1 MKTKYDVSILA
12 AARDASNA
20 RLQRIMASCLSEG
33 LTIELFSSGH
43 KSDVPEGVDFHIVSK
58 GSRATRVTNSFL
70 LPWRARGKVL
80 FTSDPEGAIA
90 IWLSTLLRK
99 RPWIVDV
106 REDYRLLLEDRS
118 WAQGVQKVLAIC
130 IAKLALFASARADVT
145 VVVDDWVRPFEAKRR
160 LVVTNAPEIR
170 FLPDIQAPDSIPRAL
185 YVGDVRGSRGLW
197 SMLRTLELAPAWHLD
212 VIGTISHQDIPRV
225 LAWKEHSA
233 ASHRVSFHGA
243 LNPAQSWEFAKGA
256 WVGLSLLENTPAF
269 QRAWPTKIG
278 EYLACGIPVITTD
291 LPRPREV
298 IVATRAG
305 ATVDYDTNELTAGQT
320 AGILNSW
327 AENPDK
333 YKEVRVRAEAQVD
346 FWRSGAS
353 YDLVAKA
360 IAQLR
365 QAQR

>member
-1 MKTKYDVSILA
+1 MTNYDVSILA

-20 RLQRIMASCLSEG
+20 RLQRVMASCVSAG
-33 LTIELFSSGH
+33 LTVELFSSGN
-43 KSDVPEGVDFHIVSK
+43 KSDVPEGIVFHIVSK
-58 GSRATRVTNSFL
+58 GSRVTRVMNALL

-80 FTSDPEGAIA
+80 FTPDPEGAIA
-90 IWLSTLLRK
+90 IWLSTLLRR
-99 RPWIVDV
+99 RPWVADV
-106 REDYRLLLEDRS
+106 REDYRLLIEDRT
-118 WAQGVQKVLAIC
+118 WAKGPQKVLAIC
-130 IAKLALFASARADVT
+130 VVKIALFASSRADVT
-145 VVVDDWVRPFEAKRR
+145 IVVDEWVRPFKAKER
-160 LVVTNAPEIR
+160 LVVTNAPDVR
-170 FLPDIQAPDSIPRAL
+170 FLPEVRAPDPIPRAL

-197 SMLRTLELAPAWHLD
+197 SMLRTLELAPDWQLD
-212 VIGTISHQDIPRV
+212 VVGSISSEDISRV
-225 LAWKEHSA
+225 LEWKERSSA
-233 ASHRVSFHGA
+233 TSRVHFHGA
-243 LNPAQSWEFAKGA
+243 HKPEDSWKFAKGA

-291 LPRPREV
+291 LPRPGEV

-305 ATVDYDTNELTAGQT
+305 ATVDFDTSELTAGQA
-320 AGILNSW
+320 AGIMNSW

-333 YKEVRVRAEAQVD
+333 YKEVRARAEAQVD

-360 IAQLR
+360 IAQLG

>member
-1 MKTKYDVSILA
+1 MTQYDVSILA
-12 AARDASNA
+12 AARDVSNA
-20 RLQRIMASCLSEG
+20 RLQRVMASCISEG
-33 LTIELFSSGH
+33 LSVELFSSGN
-43 KSDVPEGVDFHIVSK
+43 KCDVPNGVSFHIVSK
-58 GSRATRVTNSFL
+58 GSRITRVTNAFL

-80 FTSDPEGAIA
+80 FTPDPEGAIA
-90 IWLSTLLRK
+90 IWASTLFRR
-99 RPWIVDV
+99 RPWIADV
-106 REDYRLLLEDRS
+106 REDYRLLIEDRA
-118 WAQGVQKVLAIC
+118 WAEGLQKVVAILL
-130 IAKLALFASARADVT
+130 AKLALFASARADVT
-145 VVVDDWVRPFEAKRR
+145 VVVDEWVRPLAAKKR
-160 LVVTNAPEIR
+160 LVVTNAPDVR
-170 FLPDIQAPDSIPRAL
+170 FLPDVHAPDPTPRAL
-185 YVGDVRGSRGLW
+185 YIGDVRGSRGLW
-197 SMLRTLELAPAWHLD
+197 SMLRTLELAPDWHLD
-212 VIGTISHQDIPRV
+212 VVGTISSQDISRV
-225 LAWKEHSA
+225 LLWKEHSSA
-233 ASHRVSFHGA
+233 ASRVHFHGT
-243 LNPAQSWEFAKGA
+243 LKPEDSWKFAAGA

-298 IVATRAG
+298 IVSTRAG
-305 ATVDYDTNELTAGQT
+305 ATVDFDTAELTAGQT

-333 YKEVRVRAEAQVD
+333 YREVRERAEAQVD